1 LPVGFT
7 IAKSESGWMT
17 SGIFFE
23 YLANTFIPE
32 LAKIRR
38 EDKGLADED
47 DLILNDQDWV
57 VYWIDGYASHLM
69 MHASQLCE
77 ANKIVLYC
85 FEAHALQSCVPT
97 ERCWTF

>member
-17 SGIFFE
+17 PGIFFE

-32 LAKIRR
+32 LAEIRR
-38 EDKGLADED
+38 EEKGLADED

-57 VYWIDGYASHLM
+57 VFWIDAYASHLT
-69 MHASQLCE
+69 MHASRLCE
-77 ANKIVLYC
+77 ANKIVL
-85 FEAHALQSCVPT
+85 
-97 ERCWTF
+97 